1 MSLVTYEIP
10 NLDNLKNE
18 HDKPQ
23 PLAGKSFPYN
33 DLDHRRF
40 EELLYSIYR
49 PKLNSTEFPF
59 DNISLMSGVR
69 DQGRDCALRKNGTN
83 TGVIQCKKYKS
94 PLNKKQF
101 AEEVTKYILYSLI
114 DKQLLP
120 DADNFCYY
128 IAVSSGFSLECS
140 NFIDDFNRL
149 APIDAD
155 LHKWIAKNIKN
166 PTIASLEIQN
176 VNPLVSEIFSKI
188 KVQKIIP
195 QDLDIMLSQ
204 THGMTLIPL
213 FFNILTVVDNVE
225 LIKLQQKLSNI
236 LDPELDQ
243 ERIQN
248 ELLKG
253 SSSLKIE
260 KNEFDD
266 IPDSHLEREET
277 QLLLD
282 WISRPAELD
291 KFDQELNICMLAG
304 NAGKGKT
311 VILKDLYDALTI
323 QGIAVLGLKADKL
336 QSSNL
341 LELQHKIGLSVPVVQ
356 FVDLCKVKHEKVV
369 ILIDQIDA
377 LSQSMSADRNYLE
390 VFRSLIEKFTHD
402 PNVRIIISVRIFDLH
417 YDPSLRV
424 YKNIKTI
431 TVAPLKDELILQQ
444 LEKLGIHR
452 SQVNAKLLTLLR
464 TPNHLNIFSRIAK
477 SKGDILSVNSLQ
489 DLYTEL
495 WRIKVANIPHQH
507 PVAVKKVKKLLYKI
521 AEDMFKFQRIT
532 IIADRFE
539 EHANELRYLES
550 ERLIKREEN
559 QIQFFHQT
567 FYDFTFS
574 KRFVEKGLPL
584 IDYIKNQE
592 QSILIRSAVKMIFH
606 YLRDYNPGFYHQTLK
621 KLFDD
626 SEIMYHIRHM
636 VFCWLAFIEN
646 PSDQEAELVMKAALE
661 NIDFNILFL
670 QHARSEKWLRIA
682 IESNL
687 LDFLN
692 TESTQGQMG
701 IKPEMP
707 ADRNRDDQLDRR
719 RNCELFLASYTTVE
733 NSIVW
738 AFLEGLK
745 DEKFISG
752 ILYYIDEWG
761 NPAALRLMERCEYL
775 YDIHSE
781 EYMTILHR
789 IAAFDPCYCLEK
801 IQKSLL
807 SGNYDEQQIDISY
820 QGQAILKLL
829 SEKIPELMIP
839 KLQDTLENHLKIS
852 DLDDTEIYNAVYLYD
867 VDFDNED
874 TLQGMELCYRTL
886 AVCLRNCAAEKA
898 EALMNFIQSHKTSS
912 FEPAL
917 RLIVYA
923 IAGQEEEYKDVIFN
937 LFEHINTHSLFI
949 TSSDFGMEFREVFE
963 KAFPYFDNI
972 QKHTIINTI
981 KDIRLKKELHIY
993 NDGTKKYK
1001 YLSVGFCQYLLLER
1015 IPKTEI
1021 KRDPILLKKYME
1033 LQRKFGTVTEIRQTG
1048 NLISSGIFPP
1058 ISEEYF
1064 TKMNHKNWIGSFKKY
1079 HRSAERS
1086 GKDSLKGGIYDH
1098 SRAFREFCKT
1108 EPYTLKIEIIK
1119 SALDDSKIDTDY
1131 PLMGLMGLA
1140 ESSCEPKIILQ
1151 LFRQIMPE
1159 TEAEYYKDDAVE
1171 TATKLLKKGS
1181 YDPVT
1186 LQFIVD
1192 AALDFKSI
1200 RTFTADPTKG
1210 TSFDGIALKGRN
1222 NTFGTA
1228 ISGLIHADRGEL
1240 ESIVFETL
1248 EKILEDGP
1256 DEAKAFILYRFA
1268 YLNSLNKER
1277 SYALFNASLTKE
1289 ENIYVSASSIWS
1301 LQYMVSI
1308 NFTDLKPVFLKLMHA
1323 PELGVQDSQW
1333 LFSILYFSYLYNR
1346 TEAEL
1351 LMHSFL
1357 RNNEHSRAFAVKP
1370 IFKHYYHDENS
1381 KQKSQILLMYLLD
1394 VFQATDKI
1402 NINYSQMDHIK
1413 LNDIFE
1419 FLHAFIE
1426 KDNFQLSD
1434 GLVSYLTLQ
1443 CNSYPFQSVELFNKA
1458 LQKQTNSSTIQKYL
1472 RRTDDLTKF
1481 VAAAFNAIKGNDSK
1495 SIQTRKLLLESF
1507 CLMLK
1512 DHRYRNISEKI
1523 LEELS

>member
-69 DQGRDCALRKNGTN
+69 DQGRDCALRKNDSN
-83 TGVIQCKKYKS
+83 TGLIQCKKYAS
-94 PLNKKQF
+94 PLNKQQF
-101 AEEVTKYILYSLI
+101 AEEITKYVLYSII
-114 DKQLLP
+114 DEELLP
-120 DADNFCYY
+120 DTDDFHYY

-149 APIDAD
+149 APVDAD
-155 LHKWIAKNIKN
+155 LYKWVAKNIKN
-166 PTIASLEIQN
+166 PTLASLEIQN

-188 KVQKIIP
+188 KVRKIIP
-195 QDLDIMLSQ
+195 QDLDSILFESACKS
-204 THGMTLIPL
+204 LIPL
-213 FFNILTVVDNVE
+213 FFNVLTVVDNSE
-225 LIKLQQKLSNI
+225 IIKLQEQLSSI
-236 LDPELDQ
+236 LDPKFDLQ
-243 ERIQN
+243 RIQN
-248 ELLKG
+248 ELQKG

-266 IPDSHLEREET
+266 IPDSHIEREET
-277 QLLLD
+277 RLLHD
-282 WISRPAELD
+282 WITQPAQI
-291 KFDQELNICMLAG
+291 DQSDRQLNICMLAG

-311 VILKDLYDALTI
+311 VILKDLYDTI
-323 QGIAVLGLKADKL
+323 TLQGIPVLGLKADKL

-341 LELQHKIGLSVPVVQ
+341 LDLQHKIGLSLPVVQ
-356 FVDLCKVKHEKVV
+356 FIDLCKIKYQKVV

-377 LSQSMSADRNYLE
+377 LSQSMSSDRNYLE
-390 VFRSLIEKFTHD
+390 VFRSLVEKFTYD

-417 YDPSLRV
+417 YDPAFRA
-424 YKNIKTI
+424 YRNIKTI
-431 TVAPLKDELILQQ
+431 TVAPLNDDLILQQ
-444 LEKLGIHR
+444 LDKLGIQR
-452 SQVNAKLLTLLR
+452 SQVNAKLLSLLR

-477 SKGDILSVNSLQ
+477 SKGNILSVNSLQ

-495 WRIKVANIPHQH
+495 WSIKVTDIPHKH
-507 PVAVKKVKKLLYKI
+507 PVTAKKVKKLLYKI
-521 AEDMFKFQRIT
+521 AESMFKFQRIT
-532 IIADRFE
+532 IIAAQFE
-539 EHANELRYLES
+539 EYAKELRYLES

-559 QIQFFHQT
+559 YIQFFHQT

-574 KRFVEKGLPL
+574 KRFVEKGSEL

-606 YLRDYNPGFYHQTLK
+606 YLRDYNPDLYHQTLRE
-621 KLFDD
+621 LFDD
-626 SEIMYHIRHM
+626 PEIMHHVRHM
-636 VFCWLAFIEN
+636 VFCWLVFIEN
-646 PSDQEAELVMKAALE
+646 PSDQEADMVMKVASE
-661 NIDFNILFL
+661 NMEFNILFL
-670 QHARSEKWLRIA
+670 QHARSEDWLRIA

-692 TESTQGQMG
+692 AENTQGQNG
-701 IKPEMP
+701 LEPELH

-719 RNCELFLASYTTVE
+719 RSCELFLASYTAVE
-733 NSIVW
+733 DSIVW
-738 AFLEGLK
+738 RFLEGLK

-752 ILYYIDEWG
+752 ILYYIDNWT
-761 NPAALRLMERCEYL
+761 NPIALKLMERCEYL
-775 YDIHSE
+775 YDTHSE

-789 IAAFDPCYCLEK
+789 IAEFDPCYCLEK

-807 SGNYDEQQIDISY
+807 SGNYFDEQIDISY

-829 SEKIPELMIP
+829 SEKIPEQMIP
-839 KLQDTLENHLKIS
+839 KLQNTLKDHLKTS
-852 DLDDTEIYNAVYLYD
+852 DKHDTEIYSTVYLYD

-874 TLQGMELCYRTL
+874 TLQGMEICYRIL
-886 AVCLRNCAAEKA
+886 AVCLRNCAGEKN
-898 EALMNFIQSHKTSS
+898 EVLMDFIQVHKTST
-912 FEPAL
+912 FEPVL
-917 RLIVYA
+917 RLIIYA
-923 IAGQEEEYKDVIFN
+923 AAGKEEKYKDTIFD
-937 LFEHINTHSLFI
+937 LFKHVNTHSLFI
-949 TSSDFGMEFREVFE
+949 TSCDFGIEFREVFE
-963 KAFPYFDNI
+963 KAFPYFDSL
-972 QKHTIINTI
+972 QKNTVISTI
-981 KDIRLKKELHIY
+981 KDIRLKKEIRIY

-1001 YLSVGFCQYLLLER
+1001 HLFVGYCQYLLLER

-1021 KRDPILLKKYME
+1021 DTDPILLKKYLE
-1033 LQRKFGTVTEIRQTG
+1033 LQRKFGTVTEKRYSG

-1058 ISEEYF
+1058 ISEERF
-1064 TKMNHKNWIGSFKKY
+1064 AKMSHKNWIGSFKKY
-1079 HRSAERS
+1079 HKNAERS
-1086 GKDSLKGGIYDH
+1086 GNDSLKGGIYDH
-1098 SRAFREFCKT
+1098 SRAFRDFCKT
-1108 EPYTLKIEIIK
+1108 EPYALKIEIIK

-1131 PLMGLMGLA
+1131 PLMGLMGLS
-1140 ESSCEPKIILQ
+1140 ESSCEPKIILP

-1159 TEAEYYKDDAVE
+1159 TETEYYKDYAVQ
-1171 TATKLLKKGS
+1171 TAAALLKKGT
-1181 YDPVT
+1181 YDTAT

-1200 RTFTADPTKG
+1200 KTFTADPAKG

-1256 DEAKAFILYRFA
+1256 DEAKACILYRFA

-1277 SYALFNASLTKE
+1277 AYALFNASLTRE
-1289 ENIYVSASSIWS
+1289 ENIYVAASSIWS
-1301 LQYMVSI
+1301 LQYMVSV
-1308 NFTDLKPVFLKLMHA
+1308 NFTDLKPVFLKLIQA

-1333 LFSILYFSYLYNR
+1333 LFSILYFSYLFNR
-1346 TEAEL
+1346 PEAEL
-1351 LMHSFL
+1351 LLHSFL
-1357 RNNEHSRAFAVKP
+1357 RINGHSRAYAVRQ
-1370 IFKHYYHDENS
+1370 ISKHYYHDENS
-1381 KQKSQILLMYLLD
+1381 KQKSQLLLMYLLD
-1394 VFQATDKI
+1394 VFQAEDKI
-1402 NINYSQMDHIK
+1402 SFNYSQMDHIK

-1419 FLHAFIE
+1419 FLQAFIE
-1426 KDNFQLSD
+1426 KDNFELSD
-1434 GLVSYLTLQ
+1434 GMVSYLTLQ
-1443 CNSYPFQSVELFNKA
+1443 CNGYPFQSVELFNKA
-1458 LQKQTNSSTIQKYL
+1458 LQKQTNKIRIQTFL
-1472 RRTDDLTKF
+1472 RRTDGLTKF
-1481 VAAAFNAIKGNDSK
+1481 VAVAFNAIKDNDSRSK
-1495 SIQTRKLLLESF
+1495 QTRKLLLESF
-1507 CLMLK
+1507 SLMLK
-1512 DHRYRNISEKI
+1512 DYRYRNISEKI